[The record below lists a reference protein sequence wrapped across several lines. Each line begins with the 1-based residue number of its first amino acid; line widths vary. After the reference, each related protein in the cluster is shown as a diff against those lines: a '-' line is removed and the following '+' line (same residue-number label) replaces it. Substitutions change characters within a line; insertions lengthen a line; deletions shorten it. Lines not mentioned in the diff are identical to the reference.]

1 MATIEPRLIHL
12 LNESKTPQHGHAEL
26 PPLNSLPLQTWSDER
41 PLMPPLGPTTRPRLS
56 DPVVFEEAGNS
67 RKEDSRSAFVN
78 IYLLTPPHPVVDAVT
93 SEWPS
98 QRGPPRP
105 PTDDVYPMMRFDDFH
120 LRQPMKKQKTTQG
133 EARPMP
139 PMINGLLEP
148 PPDAAIFPPI
158 AASSARPLLGHY
170 EFGQS
175 KAPTDLPFLPE
186 SDVLPAN
193 TTSRARKRAVRP
205 RRKWSEQET
214 EHLLLGVS
222 RHGVG
227 KWTTILEDGEFV
239 FNDRTA
245 GDLKDRFRTC
255 CPEELRNSRHGS
267 PSKANI
273 ADSNDIGQHEEENG
287 LQGLEDTSEALEKKQ
302 SRAHRINMEHLHK
315 MGIHEFKGSD
325 RRVRC
330 PFTALDDRDILRGLC
345 VYGPAWTKIQRD
357 SRLNLCKRQ
366 PTDLRDRIRNKYMD
380 VYHCIE
386 KGALRLK
393 GGDRGGSNIPVPPDD
408 MSIDS
413 LVDLLKRSKTK
424 TPTPTPTT
432 AGTRQKGSNKGS
444 HKGSNTEVLYPTS
457 AHAQPPPQAVDSGD
471 LSWPQPMSSEN
482 EISRLLHDNKM
493 LHRVLQEDG
502 TSALLI
508 KRPKKHQK
516 RLSAP
521 SHWLLDKL
529 GGTYAPKPSAGPHK
543 QRDCMPLIV
552 FIRNRLKYA
561 LNFRETRAILMQRLV
576 KVDGKVR
583 TDMTYPAGF
592 MDVITIE
599 KTGENF
605 RLVYDTKGRFTV
617 HRIQAEEAE
626 YKLGKVKRVQL
637 GRGGIPFLVTHDART
652 IRYPDPLIK
661 VNDTVK
667 IDLNTGKITE
677 FIKFD
682 TGAIAMV
689 TGGRNMGRVGVI
701 THRERHDG
709 GFNIVHIKDAIDNS
723 FATRESNVFVIG
735 QEKPWISL
743 PKGKGVKLTIAE
755 ERDRRRAL
763 AQAH

>member
-26 PPLNSLPLQTWSDER
+26 PPLNNLPLQTWSDER
-41 PLMPPLGPTTRPRLS
+41 PLMPLEPTTRPRLS
-56 DPVVFEEAGNS
+56 DPFMFEDAGNS
-67 RKEDSRSAFVN
+67 RKEDARSAFLN
-78 IYLLTPPHPVVDAVT
+78 MFLLTPMHPAADTVT
-93 SEWPS
+93 SERSPK
-98 QRGPPRP
+98 RVPLRP
-105 PTDDVYPMMRFDDFH
+105 LPDDVYPTMRFDEFH
-120 LRQPMKKQKTTQG
+120 LRQPLKKQKTTQG

-158 AASSARPLLGHY
+158 ASSDLSLGHY

-175 KAPTDLPFLPE
+175 KPSTDLSFLP
-186 SDVLPAN
+186 DNDATPAN
-193 TTSRARKRAVRP
+193 TTAGRTRKRAVRP

-255 CPEELRNSRHGS
+255 CPDELRNSRHGS
-267 PSKANI
+267 PSKTNITDAN
-273 ADSNDIGQHEEENG
+273 DSGHHEEENG
-287 LQGLEDTSEALEKKQ
+287 LQGQEDGSEALEKKQ
-302 SRAHRINMEHLHK
+302 SRAHRIDMTQLIK

-330 PFTALDDRDILRGLC
+330 PFTALDDRDILRGLY

-386 KGALRLK
+386 KGALRL
-393 GGDRGGSNIPVPPDD
+393 RGGERESEVPVPSED

-424 TPTPTPTT
+424 TAAAAAAAEATT
-432 AGTRQKGSNKGS
+432 AVPRQKGSEKGYNKGS
-444 HKGSNTEVLYPTS
+444 GKDSNKDSHKEVLYPWPNTS
-457 AHAQPPPQAVDSGD
+457 AH
-471 LSWPQPMSSEN
+471 SSRADQ
-482 EISRLLHDNKM
+482 S
-493 LHRVLQEDG
+493 HR
-502 TSALLI
+502 
-508 KRPKKHQK
+508 KNNRKKHQK

-529 GGTYAPKPSAGPHK
+529 GGTYAPKPSPGPHK

-667 IDLNTGKITE
+667 IDLSTGKITE

-735 QEKPWISL
+735 QDKPWISL